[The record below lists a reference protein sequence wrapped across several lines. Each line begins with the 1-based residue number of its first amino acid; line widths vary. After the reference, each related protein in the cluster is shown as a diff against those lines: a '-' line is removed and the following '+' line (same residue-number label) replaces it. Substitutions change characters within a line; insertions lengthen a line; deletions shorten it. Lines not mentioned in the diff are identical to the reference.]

1 MKKLFGSLLL
11 ALSMSVPVWAAVD
24 VNTATQSELEAVR
37 GIGPV
42 KAKAIV
48 EYREKYGAFRNLDDL
63 TGVKGLGKASVE
75 KLKGELEVKPMKEAA
90 R

>member
-24 VNTATQSELEAVR
+24 VNTATRSELEAVR

-48 EYREKYGAFRNLDDL
+48 EYREKHGAYKSLDDL

>member
-48 EYREKYGAFRNLDDL
+48 EYREKHGAFRNLDDL